1 MKEYKSP
8 YKLISDC
15 YGAVLDILT
24 EGEKEYLNSVLDFE
38 SIVLRVHDGFVDI
51 TDSISEEI
59 YNTQTVSAFIHD
71 SIKFAFH
78 DCEKDEF

>member
-1 MKEYKSP
+1 MKEYKNP
-8 YKLISDC
+8 YTLISDC

-24 EGEKEYLNSVLDFE
+24 EEEKEYLNSVLDFE
-38 SIVLRVHDGFVDI
+38 CIVLRVHDGFVDI
-51 TDSISEEI
+51 VDSISEEI
-59 YNTQTVSAFIHD
+59 YNTETVPAFIRN